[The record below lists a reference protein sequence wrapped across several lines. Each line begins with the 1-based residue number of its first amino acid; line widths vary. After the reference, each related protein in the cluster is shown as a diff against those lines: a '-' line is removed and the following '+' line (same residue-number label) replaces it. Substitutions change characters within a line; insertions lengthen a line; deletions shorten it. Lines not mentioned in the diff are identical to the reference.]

1 MLSLLGNGNGYATAT
16 VTVASKLASVLVI
29 PAREFLE
36 FVSQDFVVGLGWEGT
51 RKDRKE
57 R

>member
-1 MLSLLGNGNGYATAT
+1 M
-16 VTVASKLASVLVI
+16 I
-29 PAREFLE
+29 PAKDFLE

-57 R
+57 PVRQSPSSQSPFSRRGLS